1 MKLICIKCPK
11 GCELTIDGDNVSGN
25 QCMRGVDYAKEELI
39 SPKRIVTS
47 LLKTK
52 DGLVPVKSDKEVP
65 KDQIFN
71 VLDEIKKIRVDS
83 VKIGDIV
90 IKNCLGL
97 GINIVVTGKEFVI
110 WKLI

>member
-11 GCELTIDGDNVSGN
+11 GCELTIEGDIISGN

-39 SPKRIVTS
+39 SPKRIVTT
-47 LLKTK
+47 LLKTQY
-52 DGLVPVKSDKEVP
+52 GLVPVKSDKEVP

-71 VLDEIKKIRVDS
+71 VLNEIKKIKVNN

-90 IKNCLGL
+90 IKNCLNL
-97 GINIVVTGKEFVI
+97 GINIVVTGKEFVAF
-110 WKLI
+110 K